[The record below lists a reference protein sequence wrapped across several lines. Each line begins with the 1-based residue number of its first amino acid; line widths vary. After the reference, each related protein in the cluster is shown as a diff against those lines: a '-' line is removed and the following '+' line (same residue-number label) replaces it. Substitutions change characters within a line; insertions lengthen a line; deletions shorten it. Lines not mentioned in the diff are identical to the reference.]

1 MIDKK
6 NTAVVAAVML
16 IFLGCAAPTATEKE
30 LSFPG
35 SVMSIDGQNKI
46 KLEYIQN
53 IKNSLKSYYQVI
65 LDIRYYH
72 HQYNF
77 NELATEIEKYIGTY
91 IDEILQAPEKS
102 TSLEARVE
110 IAKIHLLVAAL
121 FFDMGYNN
129 NALKY
134 LESFHDHYH
143 NDTYLL
149 EKSIDP
155 GDIGYST
162 LGQGFTLLQKR
173 GSSGAAPVLHGK
185 MYPWNTSHGRI
196 YPWRNPD
203 M

>member
-6 NTAVVAAVML
+6 HTAVVAAIML
-16 IFLGCAAPTATEKE
+16 IFLGCAAHTATEKE

-35 SVMSIDGQNKI
+35 SVMSLDGQHKI

-53 IKNSLKSYYQVI
+53 VKNSLKSYYQVI

-72 HQYNF
+72 QQYNF
-77 NELATEIEKYIGTY
+77 NELATEIEKYIGKY
-91 IDEILQAPEKS
+91 IDDMLLVPETS
-102 TSLEARVE
+102 TSFETRVE
-110 IAKIHLLVAAL
+110 IAKIHLLVAAI

-143 NDTYLL
+143 NDRYLL

-155 GDIGYST
+155 GDVGYST
-162 LGQGFTLLQKR
+162 LGQGFKLLEKR
-173 GSSGAAPVLHGK
+173 GSSGVAPVLHGK
-185 MYPWNTSHGRI
+185 IYPWNKSHGRI

>member
-1 MIDKK
+1 MSDKK
-6 NTAVVAAVML
+6 KAAVVAAIML
-16 IFLGCAAPTATEKE
+16 IFFGCAAHTATDKE

-35 SVMSIDGQNKI
+35 SVMSLDGQDKT
-46 KLEYIQN
+46 KLEYLQN
-53 IKNSLKSYYQVI
+53 VKNSVKSYYQVI

-77 NELATEIEKYIGTY
+77 DELAMEIEKYAGTY
-91 IDEILQAPEKS
+91 IDDILVVPETN
-102 TSLEARVE
+102 TSLEVRVE

-162 LGQGFTLLQKR
+162 LGQGFKSLEKR
-173 GSSGAAPVLHGK
+173 ASSGVVPVLHGK
-185 MYPWNTSHGRI
+185 IYPWNKSHGRI